1 MKVSLAIIC
10 LNEESHIVNCIRSAS
25 WVDEVVV
32 LDSGSTDRTRELAEA
47 EGARVFNEEWRGFG
61 PQKKRAVELCSND
74 WILSLDADECL
85 SAPLSKY
92 LKDLVANQSE
102 DMEAYEFSRISY
114 YLGRKISHGG
124 WYPDWQLRFFN
135 RKKANW
141 SDATIHERVEAER
154 KLRIPKDILH
164 FPFENIFSQIHTNN
178 RYSNLQSEELQK
190 KGKSF
195 SRFKL
200 ITKPISKFIET
211 YIWKRGFMDGL
222 PGFIISVGASYSVF
236 LKWAKLWELG
246 HKDIWD
252 QQNKEMINSISK

>member
-1 MKVSLAIIC
+1 MISLSVILITY
-10 LNEESHIVNCIRSAS
+10 NEEHNLHRCLTSVKSVA
-25 WVDEVVV
+25 DEIVVV
-32 LDSGSTDRTRELAEA
+32 DSNSTDKTVQIAMGF
-47 EGARVFNEEWRGFG
+47 GARVVQRDFDGYAQ
-61 PQKKRAVELCSND
+61 QKNYATGLAAND
-74 WILSLDADECL
+74 WILSMDADEELTPELIASIAEVKTQPSCNVYRMARL
-85 SAPLSKY
+85 TNYCGKWI
-92 LKDLVANQSE
+92 
-102 DMEAYEFSRISY
+102 R
-114 YLGRKISHGG
+114 HCG

-178 RYSNLQSEELQK
+178 RYSNLQAEELK
-190 KGKSF
+190 TKGKSF

-200 ITKPISKFIET
+200 ITKPFSKFIET
-211 YIWKRGFMDGL
+211 YIWKRGFLDGL

-246 HKDIWD
+246 HKDTWD